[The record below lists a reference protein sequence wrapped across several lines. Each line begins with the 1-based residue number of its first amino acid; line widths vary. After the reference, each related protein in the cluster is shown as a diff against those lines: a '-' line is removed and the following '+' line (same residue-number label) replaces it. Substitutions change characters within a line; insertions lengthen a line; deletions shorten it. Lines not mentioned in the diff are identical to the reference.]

1 MKKLIFTILIAF
13 SFCLINSGDTLAK
26 RTVKELH
33 GEGVLG
39 DFDGKAI
46 YNKKG
51 EVVRIKG
58 TITTT
63 DGEEAVVKMN
73 RGGKITIKPKK

>member
-26 RTVKELH
+26 RTVKEIH
-33 GEGVLG
+33 YEGPFS
-39 DFDGKAI
+39 DFDGKVI

-51 EVVRIKG
+51 ELVRLKG
-58 TITTT
+58 TLTT
-63 DGEEAVVKMN
+63 DDGSKTVYKANKD
-73 RGGKITIKPKK
+73 GKITIKPKK